1 MSNFKNYFKNDSQRY
16 YFESRYEDVSE
27 PLKEYNVGDEP
38 KYEAFDVLV

>member
-27 PLKEYNVGDEP
+27 PPKE
-38 KYEAFDVLV
+38 